1 MPYITKKQGSKYV
14 VYKKKRDGSTGEKVG
29 STEGNKEALRKY
41 LAALHINAKESVT
54 ENMDFETAKREAQKI
69 SSEEG
74 VVQHVN
80 RQRDGSY
87 KVSDWYDS
95 DETEVSYEFG
105 RQLAESHL
113 NKISKLRE
121 LIAESIREVLAEKK
135 IQPNK
140 KKKTKSSTEKEAEKI
155 TKAAEK
161 QSKSYIKKKY
171 GNKFDTMIE
180 KTSTKLKEILNSED

>member
-54 ENMDFETAKREAQKI
+54 EN
-69 SSEEG
+69 S
-74 VVQHVN
+74 
-80 RQRDGSY
+80 
-87 KVSDWYDS
+87 
-95 DETEVSYEFG
+95 
-105 RQLAESHL
+105 ESHI
-113 NKISKLRE
+113 NKMSKLRE